1 MDNRGDVSESTP
13 QPAPMTAD
21 TLRRAIAAGPVSL
34 VIFFVTL
41 LFTVVPASQLLQGD
55 EGSVLVLSSFSAV
68 VWSTVAVAVTSV
80 LFGFTV
86 GRRLD
91 DATAHYPNFITAM
104 LFGASS
110 GGIGLVAC
118 ALLMPFVELVDGVT
132 SSEVLLALMLVIAVP
147 ALVSGFG
154 TRWVLE
160 ASSESW
166 GEVAV
171 AVAVAA
177 ASVAVFF
184 WLVHGVYVDPQESTG
199 G

>member
-1 MDNRGDVSESTP
+1 
-13 QPAPMTAD
+13 MTAD

-55 EGSVLVLSSFSAV
+55 TGSVLVLSSFSAV
-68 VWSTVAVAVTSV
+68 VWSTVAVVVMSV

-91 DATAHYPNFITAM
+91 DATSHYPTIIIAM
-104 LFGASS
+104 LFAASS

-118 ALLMPFVELVDGVT
+118 ALLMPFIELVDGVT
-132 SSEVLLALMLVIAVP
+132 SSEVLLALMLLIAVP

-160 ASSESW
+160 ATSQSW
-166 GEVAV
+166 AEVAV
-171 AVAVAA
+171 AVAIAA
-177 ASVAVFF
+177 VSVAVFF
-184 WLVHGVYVDPQESTG
+184 WLVHGVYVDPQAPAVG
-199 G
+199 